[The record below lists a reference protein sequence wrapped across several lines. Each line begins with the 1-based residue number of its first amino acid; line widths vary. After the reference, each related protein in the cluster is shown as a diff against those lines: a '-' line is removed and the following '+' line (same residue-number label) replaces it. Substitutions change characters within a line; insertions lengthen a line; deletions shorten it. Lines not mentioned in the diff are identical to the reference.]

1 MTHEEDCFNE
11 NKFSETVLI
20 IYLELIFKYVDFKLW
35 LIGELDLEFVPKK
48 LSLSQID

>member
-11 NKFSETVLI
+11 NKFPETVLI
-20 IYLELIFKYVDFKLW
+20 FFLELIFKYVDFQLW
-35 LIGELDLEFVPKK
+35 LIAELDLEFVPKK